1 MQYAPS
7 ILRGVAALLAVILLS
22 TACLSESVV
31 TTIPLT
37 RNNCLDVDPLTR
49 LVYVTSGDSVSV
61 ISEKT
66 NTQVDTIRVGIDL
79 VGVGV
84 NPITSRL
91 YVADILQDLVYVINT
106 RTKQTVATIPVDGF
120 PTQVAVNIKTNRIYV
135 TDSLHSTVVVID
147 GVTKQQIATIRGPVL
162 PDHLAINRITNRL
175 YISDNNFFGAV
186 ATVDLDTNE
195 VIAEIPTAG
204 QFTTGVAVDFVRNLV
219 YAADE
224 TGILN
229 VIDGKTNKLVRTLRL
244 ENALA
249 GVAVDP
255 FTRRIYL
262 ANFEIN
268 TFRFS
273 QIDIVDGKSLRPAGA
288 LPTGVQPFNLVVD
301 PVRKLLYVG
310 NFQDGSVTVINTRVH
325 P

>member
-1 MQYAPS
+1 MLYPRA
-7 ILRGVAALLAVILLS
+7 IVRRVAALAAITLLS
-22 TACLSESVV
+22 TFCLSESVV
-31 TTIPLT
+31 TTIPLI

-66 NTQVDTIRVGIDL
+66 NTQVDTIPVGIDL

-91 YVADILQDLVYVINT
+91 YVSDILQDLVYVINT
-106 RTKQTVATIPVDGF
+106 RTKQIVATIPVDGS

-135 TDSLHSTVVVID
+135 TETLHSTVRVID
-147 GVTKQQIATIRGPVL
+147 GKTNTQIATISGPVL

-186 ATVDLDTNE
+186 AAVDLDTNE

-229 VIDGKTNKLVRTLRL
+229 VIDGRTNKLVRTLHL
-244 ENALA
+244 ENELA
-249 GVAVDP
+249 GVTVDP

-273 QIDIVDGKSLRPAGA
+273 HVDIIDGKSLRLAGA
-288 LPTGVQPFNLVVD
+288 LPTGVHPANMVLD
-301 PVRKLLYVG
+301 PIRKLLYVG
-310 NFQDGSVTVINTRVH
+310 NFQEGSVTVINAHAH